1 MSNTLLKELE
11 REIDK
16 ITNGQSMTVDRI
28 TENLK
33 KVRKYRN
40 ASIKI
45 LKTNIKKIIKNQ
57 NGIDLEKKGQNDE
70 AKNLIEKANI
80 FDPPSEINFSD
91 LGGLEK
97 IKKEIKQFIKINIKN
112 RDLYKKLG
120 FSRSRKNLLIK
131 GPEGIGKTSLAL
143 AIVNEIG
150 YNHIKLNLFDGRIS
164 STLNDNK
171 LSMFLLNLVKNSP
184 CTIILDDLDV
194 FFKSASG
201 NAKDN
206 NRKIIR
212 KLVDFFDYTV
222 DLNVFVIGT
231 VNKIENLSGDFLREG
246 RFDKIIEMG
255 IPEEEERKKILV
267 KMLEQKNCHDDVD
280 LKQIVEMTAG
290 YVASDLNSL
299 TYKTAEIS
307 IDEFIT
313 NNTELKMKNDYFLRA
328 LKTINPIIKKDGFT
342 TIPETSFSDI
352 GALESLKKELENLI
366 LNPMRNPEICNKF
379 NITRKAGILLYGPPG
394 CGKTMLAKAVANA
407 CKANFIYVKGPELL
421 SKYFGESEK
430 AVRGLFERARLSSP
444 CLIFFDEIDG
454 LCPKRSTD
462 GNQVIERVVNQLLT
476 ELNGIGDTNQIYII
490 GATNRPDIIDKAI
503 LRPERLGVHLYV
515 PLPSKNDRV
524 KILETILKKRPI
536 CKNVDIKKLNE
547 LFNLKNFSGADLNA
561 FVEAAARNAAW
572 NRGGFKDLIDMEDF
586 KEGVKKCKA
595 SINDEDL
602 VYFDKL
608 LQNFK

>member
-1 MSNTLLKELE
+1 MANSLLKQLE
-11 REIDK
+11 REINK
-16 ITNGQSMTVDRI
+16 ITNGESMTVDKI
-28 TENLK
+28 IENLK
-33 KVRKYRN
+33 KVKQYRN
-40 ASIKI
+40 ASIKV
-45 LKTNIKKIIKNQ
+45 LKTNIKRIIKSQ
-57 NGIDLEKKGQNDE
+57 NGIDLEKPSKPDE
-70 AKNLIEKANI
+70 LKSLTEKANI
-80 FDPPSEINFSD
+80 FDLPSPIKLQN

-112 RDLYKKLG
+112 KDLYKQLG
-120 FSRSRKNLLIK
+120 FKRPRKNMLIK

-164 STLNDNK
+164 SSLNDNK
-171 LSMFLLNLVKNSP
+171 MSVFLLNLVKNSP
-184 CTIILDDLDV
+184 CSIILDDLDV
-194 FFKSASG
+194 FFKSSSG

-206 NRKIIR
+206 NRKVIR
-212 KLVDFFDYTV
+212 KLLDFFDYTV
-222 DLNVFVIGT
+222 DLDVFVIGT
-231 VNKIENLSGDFLREG
+231 VNKIENLNNDFLREG

-255 IPEEEERKKILV
+255 IPGEEERKKILM
-267 KMLEQKNCHDDVD
+267 KLLEDKNCDEDVN
-280 LKQIVEMTAG
+280 LKQIVELASG
-290 YVASDLNSL
+290 FVASDLTSL
-299 TYKTAEIS
+299 IYKTAEIS
-307 IDEFIT
+307 IKEFI
-313 NNTELKMKNDYFLRA
+313 NNKKVLKLKNDYFLEA
-328 LKTINPIIKKDGFT
+328 IKTINPIIKKDGFT

-352 GALESLKKELENLI
+352 GALENLKKELENLI
-366 LNPMRNPEICNKF
+366 LNPMQNPEICNKF

-476 ELNGIGDTNQIYII
+476 ELNGIGDLNQIYII

-515 PLPSKNDRV
+515 PLPGKEDRI
-524 KILETILKKRPI
+524 KILQTIFKKRPI
-536 CKNVDIKKLNE
+536 DQNVDVGSFNE
-547 LFNLKNFSGADLNA
+547 IFDLTNFSGADLNG

-572 NRGGFKDLIDMEDF
+572 NGEFKEFIGLQDF
-586 KEGVKKCKA
+586 KEGIKKIKA
-595 SINDEDL
+595 SIGNEDL
-602 VYFDKL
+602 VYFNKL
-608 LQNFK
+608 LKTFK